1 MGKRSHRSKTL
12 DSLIGCVV
20 TIQFVYGE
28 TATGML
34 KWVSNVN
41 EGWMPNM
48 YAFFADGYSGYK
60 AVDDLLT
67 LPNTGDEYISS
78 RIVENSPEWFEP
90 IEDTV
95 WEAFVEK
102 VEEAKNDLVRKMRA
116 EWRKK

>member
-1 MGKRSHRSKTL
+1 MKYR
-12 DSLIGCVV
+12 V
-20 TIQFVYGE
+20 
-28 TATGML
+28 L
-34 KWVSNVN
+34 KDNFLWKKDAILKKAS
-41 EGWMPNM
+41 
-48 YAFFADGYSGYK
+48 FADGYSGYK

-95 WEAFVEK
+95 WEAFLEK
-102 VEEAKNDLVRKMRA
+102 VEQAKNDLARKMRA

>member
-1 MGKRSHRSKTL
+1 MKYR
-12 DSLIGCVV
+12 V
-20 TIQFVYGE
+20 
-28 TATGML
+28 L
-34 KWVSNVN
+34 KDNFLWKKDAILKKAS
-41 EGWMPNM
+41 
-48 YAFFADGYSGYK
+48 YSGYK

-95 WEAFVEK
+95 WEAFLEK
-102 VEEAKNDLVRKMRA
+102 VEQAKNDLARKMRA